1 VTAAAE
7 AAEKGE
13 EGRRGGGE
21 EGGKVGLNAARRRAR
36 VKLSEGPPLSSGLNI
51 VLDICL
57 VFVSLAMFD
66 ESVDIPAAEP
76 QGTPC

>member
-1 VTAAAE
+1 M
-7 AAEKGE
+7 
-13 EGRRGGGE
+13 
-21 EGGKVGLNAARRRAR
+21 GLNAARRRAR